1 MEIGENCKNSNP
13 FLIGGIK
20 HDEKNEIVLAM
31 CFLVNANGFGSDLD
45 GLPITEL

>member
-1 MEIGENCKNSNP
+1 MDIRENSKNSDP

-20 HDEKNEIVLAM
+20 HDEKNEIVPTM

-45 GLPITEL
+45 GLPITE